1 MRRYLY
7 ETFHPDIYHGF
18 GKKPPFFEGWYFK
31 LVDATEQHRYAIIPG
46 IFLAEDESKNHSF
59 VQVLNGT
66 TGEATYHP
74 FPADAFQAHPE
85 KFDVRLAKNRFQ
97 GDQLTLNL
105 QDHLLNIAGTLHFE
119 NRAPFP
125 VSLLAP
131 GIMGWYGYIP
141 FMECYHG
148 VVSLDHTLRG
158 SLTINGQSIDFTH
171 GRGYIEKDWGQNFP
185 SGYVWQQSNHFD
197 TPGTSLTASIAM
209 IPFLGTTFPGFI
221 IAFWHQGLLYRLA
234 TYTGAVTET
243 LTIDDECVFWVVKDH
258 QYRLE
263 MTSQRTAGGLL
274 HAPIRTDM
282 HKRVDETMRSTIQVR
297 FTHSDGKVI
306 FEGEGRN
313 AGLEVHGDLAGL
325 ITT

>member
-1 MRRYLY
+1 
-7 ETFHPDIYHGF
+7 
-18 GKKPPFFEGWYFK
+18 
-31 LVDATEQHRYAIIPG
+31 
-46 IFLAEDESKNHSF
+46 
-59 VQVLNGT
+59 
-66 TGEATYHP
+66 
-74 FPADAFQAHPE
+74 
-85 KFDVRLAKNRFQ
+85 
-97 GDQLTLNL
+97 
-105 QDHLLNIAGTLHFE
+105 
-119 NRAPFP
+119 
-125 VSLLAP
+125 
-131 GIMGWYGYIP
+131 
-141 FMECYHG
+141 
-148 VVSLDHTLRG
+148 
-158 SLTINGQSIDFTH
+158 
-171 GRGYIEKDWGQNFP
+171 DWGQNFP

-297 FTHSDGKVI
+297 FTHSDGK
-306 FEGEGRN
+306 
-313 AGLEVHGDLAGL
+313 
-325 ITT
+325 